1 MKAYENFLKALRR
14 SQVNFQPEVQQV
26 ELIVE
31 RSDYFLLLSWDTAD
45 HVYLVNHFYKD
56 SLDFDMT
63 HTWTESFNEAF
74 KRYSDLVLQVN

>member
-1 MKAYENFLKALRR
+1 MQAYQNFLKALKR

-31 RSDYFLLLSWDTAD
+31 RDDYFLLLTWDKAD

-56 SLDFDMT
+56 ILDFDMT

-74 KRYSDLVLQVN
+74 KCYSDLVLQLK